1 MTAQIQRSLWR
12 SVSATRCG
20 YGHAHNED
28 SLLERTDLG
37 LWMVSD
43 GMGGHEDGR
52 MASGAIAAALD
63 GVEPTDGLATLLEDV
78 QMRLYSIN
86 LALWEEAQR
95 RGGKIIGATVCT
107 LLARGNYGAVL
118 WAGDSR
124 AYRVRG
130 GVAAQLTRDHT
141 VVQDLIDRGDI
152 EPDQAHH
159 HAAEHIITRAI
170 GASEGLDVDRAILE
184 IEDGDR
190 YLLCSDGVSKVV
202 PADILADIVAA
213 NFVDA
218 AERVVQ
224 AAQDGGSR
232 DDVTALVIG
241 FGRDE

>member
-1 MTAQIQRSLWR
+1 MTQVHRALWH
-12 SVSATRCG
+12 SVSESRCG
-20 YGHAHNED
+20 HGHEQNED
-28 SLLERTDLG
+28 SFLERTDIG

-43 GMGGHEDGR
+43 GMGGHEDGS

-63 GVEPTDGLATLLEDV
+63 GVEPTHGLAELLEDV

-124 AYRVRG
+124 AYRVRDG
-130 GVAAQLTRDHT
+130 EATQLTRDHT

-152 EPDQAHH
+152 SPDQAHH

-170 GASEGLDVDRAILE
+170 GAGEGLDIDRVILE

-190 YLLCSDGVSKVV
+190 YLLCSDGVSKIV
-202 PADILADIVAA
+202 PADELAEIVAA
-213 NFVDA
+213 PFEEVA
-218 AERVVQ
+218 ARVVK

-232 DDVTALVIG
+232 DDVTAVVIG
-241 FGRDE
+241 FGQDE